1 MLFWFGQMIFHNYF
15 FPLRCNDTSLKLWKD
30 QELMNSQVFEVT
42 CGLGGTFLPPE
53 IHPEKIKRNY
63 LNGWPLCDRA
73 TPAKCSNYQP
83 ANAEQLQIVELIKK
97 EDQLPGMSLF
107 YTSFYRNVLI
117 S

>member
-1 MLFWFGQMIFHNYF
+1 M
-15 FPLRCNDTSLKLWKD
+15 KLWKD

-97 EDQLPGMSLF
+97 EDQLPGMNSIRVFIKMYLYPSLPF
-107 YTSFYRNVLI
+107 WRI
-117 S
+117 RIC

>member
-1 MLFWFGQMIFHNYF
+1 MKAPLFL
-15 FPLRCNDTSLKLWKD
+15 LRCNDTSLKLWKD

-73 TPAKCSNYQP
+73 TPAKCSDYP
-83 ANAEQLQIVELIKK
+83 SESDSSEQLKIVELIKK
-97 EDQLPGMSLF
+97 EDQLPGMRLF
-107 YTSFYRNVLI
+107 YTSFYKRYI